1 MKELAFE
8 GESSSNVVN
17 EIPDPQFRIKIS
29 MVTKQSYKGK
39 KTMCVGFIPD
49 LIILFL

>member
-1 MKELAFE
+1 MKEVAFE
-8 GESSSNVVN
+8 GESNSNAVN
-17 EIPDPQFRIKIS
+17 EIPGPQFRIKIS
-29 MVTKQSYKGK
+29 MVTKQSSTGK